1 MNSIENMLCIFCKN
15 STIISTDKPSNYD
28 YNSSNEDTRT
38 SSLYSICTTCNKYSY
53 INENT
58 LLYNEVLSKSSSRLV
73 DIKYDPKLIQLKNNC
88 TICKKE
94 TTFKM
99 FANNNNDQRYKY
111 ICTECNTFFSSI

>member
-28 YNSSNEDTRT
+28 FNTSNEDTHT

-53 INENT
+53 IKNET
-58 LLYNEVLSKSSSRLV
+58 LLYNEVLSKNSTKLV
-73 DIKYDPKLIQLKNNC
+73 DIKYDPKLIKLDNHC
-88 TICKKE
+88 TKCNKT

-111 ICTECNTFFSSI
+111 ICLECNSFYSSL